1 MIVAVEIVVVM
12 KAVEEVGMRKRS
24 FEAHHVSLE
33 VKVRCSR
40 SHRSARIA
48 NPLRSLSLFKYN
60 RKAASD

>member
-40 SHRSARIA
+40 RSARIA